1 VYHATFSAVIAGHSA
16 NPVSRRLHFPPPKFS
31 LPPFPPLK
39 RSLQFPSETPSRD
52 VSLSFGPQRAAQTAM
67 KKLRILV
74 SLTTDDNDYQ
84 IEQAKSAELMAR
96 NLGAQI
102 EILYADN
109 DAITQS
115 TQILK
120 AIQSADDN
128 RPDAVV
134 FEPVGGTALP
144 QVARAAASAGIGWA
158 VLNRDANYIPELRKV
173 SSAPF
178 FGVTSDHLEIGRIQG
193 RQFAALLPHGASI
206 LYIQGPAENPAAKE
220 RTVGMQETKPANI
233 HVTVLRAQW
242 TEESSQRSVRSW
254 LKLSTSQKA
263 AIDLVGAQDD
273 SMAIGA
279 RKAFEELPNESDRE
293 RWLKLPFTGCD
304 GLPKTGEAWVRSGLL
319 AATVFVPPNAGQAIE
334 MIFDAINRGKKAPER
349 ALTVP
354 VSIPPLQDLKR
365 R

>member
-1 VYHATFSAVIAGHSA
+1 M
-16 NPVSRRLHFPPPKFS
+16 
-31 LPPFPPLK
+31 
-39 RSLQFPSETPSRD
+39 D
-52 VSLSFGPQRAAQTAM
+52 
-67 KKLRILV
+67 KLRILV

-84 IEQAKSAELMAR
+84 IEQAQSAEQMAHK
-96 NLGAQI
+96 LGVEIQI
-102 EILYADN
+102 VYADN

-120 AIQSADDN
+120 AIQSDKN
-128 RPDAVV
+128 QRPNAIV

-158 VLNRDANYIPELRKV
+158 VLNRDANYIPELRKS

-178 FGVTSDHLEIGRIQG
+178 FGVSSDHLEIGRIQG
-193 RQFAALLPHGASI
+193 RQFAALLPHGGAI
-206 LYIQGPAENPAAKE
+206 LYIQGPAENSAAKE
-220 RTVGMQETKPANI
+220 RAVGMQETKPSNI

-242 TEESSQRSVRSW
+242 TEESAQRAVRSW
-254 LKLSTSQKA
+254 LKLSTSQRA
-263 AIDLVGAQDD
+263 AIDLIAAQDD

-279 RKAFEELPNESDRE
+279 RKAFEELTNESDRE

-319 AATVFVPPNAGQAIE
+319 AATVFVPPNTGMAIE
-334 MIFDAINRGKKAPER
+334 MLLDAIQKGKKPPER

-354 VSIPPLQDLKR
+354 VSIPPLDQLKVR
-365 R
+365 

>member
-1 VYHATFSAVIAGHSA
+1 M
-16 NPVSRRLHFPPPKFS
+16 
-31 LPPFPPLK
+31 
-39 RSLQFPSETPSRD
+39 D
-52 VSLSFGPQRAAQTAM
+52 
-67 KKLRILV
+67 KLRILV

-84 IEQAKSAELMAR
+84 IEQAQSAEQMAR
-96 NLGAQI
+96 KLGVEIQI
-102 EILYADN
+102 VYADN

-120 AIQSADDN
+120 AIQSDKN
-128 RPDAVV
+128 QRPNAIV

-158 VLNRDANYIPELRKV
+158 VLNRDANYIPELRKS

-178 FGVTSDHLEIGRIQG
+178 FGVSSDHLEIGRIQG
-193 RQFAALLPHGASI
+193 RQFAALLPHGGAI
-206 LYIQGPAENPAAKE
+206 LYIQGPAENSAAKE
-220 RTVGMQETKPANI
+220 RAVGMQETKPSNI

-242 TEESSQRSVRSW
+242 TEESAQRAVRSW
-254 LKLSTSQKA
+254 LKLSTSQRA
-263 AIDLVGAQDD
+263 AIDLIAAQDD

-279 RKAFEELPNESDRE
+279 RKAFEELTNESDRE

-319 AATVFVPPNAGQAIE
+319 AATVFVPPNTGMAIE
-334 MIFDAINRGKKAPER
+334 MLLDAIQKGRKPPER

-354 VSIPPLQDLKR
+354 VSIPPLDQLKVR
-365 R
+365 